1 MLHVFNIFFSGFL
14 LWIVYTMDVS
24 LQIMNDKIRYVR
36 DIQIV
41 KDDAEPDLMAIKAR
55 GIAEI
60 RKLIAPVLVPREYR
74 VVPEDGIYELD
85 FRLDTTDEEFT
96 NVELEVDVVFR
107 IKNLPGWV
115 KGVKINASEN
125 SDIELIQ

>member
-1 MLHVFNIFFSGFL
+1 
-14 LWIVYTMDVS
+14 
-24 LQIMNDKIRYVR
+24 MNDKIRYVR

-60 RKLIAPVLVPREYR
+60 KKLIAPVLVPRDYQET
-74 VVPEDGIYELD
+74 PSDGIYELD
-85 FRLDTTDEEFT
+85 FKLDDSDREYT

-107 IKNLPGWV
+107 IKNLPDWV

-125 SDIELIQ
+125 SDIELIEGAM